1 MESDNVTKYITF
13 YSNSK
18 TETIINESDIDDV
31 FELIYTTIVS
41 DIQKYLEKYFVWIID
56 SALDH
61 NINTSK
67 YKPLADSTCIKL
79 PKELHHPRKGLN
91 NIENNNDDECF
102 DQCLVRYLHPAHHNL
117 KTIRKGQKLQ
127 GDKLHFKDTK
137 FTVKVRDIQ
146 KIEIFG
152 YEDKEKYLIYVS
164 KNVVKISMLIYD

>member
-61 NINTSK
+61 NINTSN
-67 YKPLADSTCIKL
+67 YKPLADSTCI
-79 PKELHHPRKGLN
+79 
-91 NIENNNDDECF
+91 
-102 DQCLVRYLHPAHHNL
+102 
-117 KTIRKGQKLQ
+117 
-127 GDKLHFKDTK
+127 
-137 FTVKVRDIQ
+137 
-146 KIEIFG
+146 
-152 YEDKEKYLIYVS
+152 
-164 KNVVKISMLIYD
+164 